1 MKYKKIT
8 PHEFAERTV
17 RDIEQRRKR
26 VEEGKKQALMH
37 VGENQKRIQKRLSH
51 GRV

>member
-8 PHEFAERTV
+8 PHEFAQRTIE
-17 RDIEQRRKR
+17 DIERRRKR
-26 VEEGKKQALMH
+26 IEEGKKQALMH